1 MFTAY
6 NLIIVLITIK
16 SLITIMNFG
25 RRQVKSI
32 VGMAFAVLGGVAW
45 FFQLYIPAA
54 MLWGAA
60 MVIVFSLNKRKKQGQ
75 RR

>member
-1 MFTAY
+1 
-6 NLIIVLITIK
+6 
-16 SLITIMNFG
+16 MNIG

-45 FFQLYIPAA
+45 FYQLYIPAA

-60 MVIVFSLNKRKKQGQ
+60 MVIVFTLNKRRKEGQ